1 MNIQK
6 IRIKAPAKINLHLEV
21 IGKRKDGF
29 HELAMIMQSI
39 DLSDYLEIENNN
51 TGEIRLTSNTKIP
64 NKDNL
69 IVRASNLLKDNF
81 KERNLGADIYLK
93 KNIPIGAGLAG
104 GSSDAAG
111 TLVGLNKLWNLKLSS
126 ADLHFL
132 AAKLGSD
139 VPFCIN
145 GGSQYCFGR
154 GESLEAYKSDSNYC
168 VILIKNRDVSLS
180 TSEIYK
186 KYSLKFNPSKD
197 LLICEINEK
206 KESLKKMGFD
216 KSNFLNNGLAI
227 RNDLQEIAERESSSV
242 KNALSILTEFNNNL
256 GYSMSGSGP
265 SCYAVFENYNLA
277 KKCYEEN
284 IDFLKK
290 MNFDVWI
297 CNFLSKGVL
306 IKE

>member
-297 CNFLSKGVL
+297 CDFLSKGVL